1 MIDTGHSKFDKKPI
15 FEQTDVF
22 GYNLKQI
29 DFEGL
34 EKRDDEYTQKAIEEG
49 KPFYKW
55 DTEKMAALILKD
67 GIDENG
73 ESSVIYGPIAYYI
86 AMEGKFV
93 EDEQYQKLMQ
103 DFYEK
108 GEHKYLELI
117 DHGPLGYETI
127 YKTMHDFVEPYILTL
142 FRKFNGLNQNLADI
156 HLYFKYLRKNELRL
170 KIPNEKGDELINV
183 ETYEDVQK
191 YIGTWISP
199 ERKKELDEKMK
210 KRIEKFK
217 NKGGFKN
224 D

>member
-22 GYNLKQI
+22 GYNLKQV
-29 DFEGL
+29 DFESL
-34 EKRDDEYTQKAIEEG
+34 EKRDDKYTQQAIEEG

-55 DTEKMAALILKD
+55 DTERMAALILKD

-86 AMEGKFV
+86 AMEGKFI
-93 EDEQYQKLMQ
+93 ENEQYQKLMQ
-103 DFYEK
+103 NFYEK
-108 GEHKYLELI
+108 GEHKYLEPVN
-117 DHGPLGYETI
+117 GPLGHKTI
-127 YKTMHDFVEPYILTL
+127 YRVMRSFMAPYIYSL
-142 FRKFNGLNQNLADI
+142 FRIYKPMNPNLEDMY
-156 HLYFKYLRKNELRL
+156 LYFKKLRKEEIDL

-183 ETYEDVQK
+183 ETYKDVQK
-191 YIGTWISP
+191 YLGTWISP
-199 ERKKELDEKMK
+199 ERKKEIEEITR